1 MRAYNTTLAQAIKS
15 PLKIVITATCTLSA
29 ESGRECMR
37 KRWVI
42 CPHGGMHQRALSF
55 GQASASGARNRNE
68 PIGRGEFASLYR
80 PRMHGGIFRGYMH
93 GSFLNYCITYALCVR
108 CITSRALMCLSP
120 LACLPRIFVEV
131 RWRRHAIMA
140 TSRLF
145 R

>member
-1 MRAYNTTLAQAIKS
+1 MLTTLAQAIKS
-15 PLKIVITATCTLSA
+15 LLKIVITATYTLSA

-37 KRWVI
+37 RRWVI

-68 PIGRGEFASLYR
+68 PIGRGEFASLYC
-80 PRMHGGIFRGYMH
+80 PECTVAYLGNACTVVSSTI
-93 GSFLNYCITYALCVR
+93 ALHYVCSVCPVYR
-108 CITSRALMCLSP
+108 ISRTHVPIPTC
-120 LACLPRIFVEV
+120 CLPRIFLEV